1 MNNPQGELLAMFPTP
16 LLRKKWTDSD
26 NNSKMKSLF
35 LDIEK
40 KFPMDSNL
48 HLTNTYYTSYNKTLD
63 KPLME
68 YDVMKPFVNFLS
80 DSIQKLNQFMNFD
93 GEHKFKIRDMWF
105 AINRQNSYH
114 ETHTHSPA
122 IWSGVYYVQADD
134 KDANL
139 NLYSPT
145 TSDNHWANNVINE
158 FNDFT
163 TNQAVFTPETG
174 MLNVFP
180 GYLKHSV
187 AQQTVDQDRI
197 AISFN
202 VV

>member
-16 LLRKKWTDSD
+16 LLRKKWTESD
-26 NNSKMKSLF
+26 NNSKMKNLF

-134 KDANL
+134 KDASL

-145 TSDNHWANNVINE
+145 TSDNHWANNIVNE

>member
-93 GEHKFKIRDMWF
+93 GQHKFKIRDMWF

>member
-16 LLRKKWTDSD
+16 LLRKKWTESD

-48 HLTNTYYTSYNKTLD
+48 LLTNTYYTSYNKTLD

-134 KDANL
+134 KDASL

-145 TSDNHWANNVINE
+145 TSDNHWANNIVNE

>member
-16 LLRKKWTDSD
+16 LLRKKWTELD

-40 KFPMDSNL
+40 KFPMDNNL

-80 DSIQKLNQFMNFD
+80 DSIQRLNQFMNFD

-114 ETHTHSPA
+114 ESHTHSPA
-122 IWSGVYYVQADD
+122 IWSGVYYVQAND
-134 KDANL
+134 KDASL

-145 TSDNHWANNVINE
+145 TSDSNWANNVVNE
-158 FNDFT
+158 YNDFT
-163 TNQAVFTPETG
+163 TNQAQFTPETG

-180 GYLKHSV
+180 GYLRHSV
-187 AQQTVDQDRI
+187 DQQKVDQDRI

>member
-16 LLRKKWTDSD
+16 LLRKKWTESD

-40 KFPMDSNL
+40 KFPMDNNL
-48 HLTNTYYTSYNKTLD
+48 LLTNTYYTSYNKTLD

-122 IWSGVYYVQADD
+122 IWSGVYYVQADN
-134 KDANL
+134 KDASL

-145 TSDNHWANNVINE
+145 TSDNHWANNIVNE